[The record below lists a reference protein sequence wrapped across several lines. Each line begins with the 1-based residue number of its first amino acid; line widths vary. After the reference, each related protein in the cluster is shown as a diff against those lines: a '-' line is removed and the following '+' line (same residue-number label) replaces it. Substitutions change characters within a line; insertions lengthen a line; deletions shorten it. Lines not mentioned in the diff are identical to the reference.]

1 MSEINR
7 FIDHTLLKPD
17 ATREAIVQLCAEA
30 KAYDFYSVCINPCFV
45 PLAARELAGAKVAV
59 CTVVGFPL
67 GATSTASKVFE
78 AEQAVRDGAIEIDMV
93 LNLGLLKSG
102 DLEALENDIRQV
114 KRAIGSKILKVILE
128 TGYLTSQEIEQ
139 ASRIASSAQADFVKT
154 STGFGPRGA
163 SPGDIHLMKAA
174 IPSHVK
180 IKASGGIRDY
190 KTAQDYLRLGVERLG
205 TSSGVEIMKERPDF
219 EH

>member
-1 MSEINR
+1 MLEINR

-17 ATREAIVQLCAEA
+17 ATRQAIVQLCSEA
-30 KAYDFYSVCINPCFV
+30 RQHNFYSVCVNPGYV
-45 PLAARELAGAKVAV
+45 PLAAQQLEGSQVQV

-78 AEQAVRDGAIEIDMV
+78 ARQAVEDGATEIDMV

-102 DLEALENDIRQV
+102 NLEALANDISRV
-114 KRAIGSKILKVILE
+114 KQAIGSLVLKVILE
-128 TGYLTSQEIEQ
+128 TGFLSYQEIEL
-139 ASRIASSAQADFVKT
+139 ASRIASSAKADFVKT

-163 SPGDIHLMKAA
+163 SYSDIHLMKAA
-174 IPSHVK
+174 IGDEVK

-190 KTAQDYLRLGVERLG
+190 ETALGYLELGVQRLG
-205 TSSGVEIMKERPDF
+205 TSSGVAIMKEQPDF
-219 EH
+219 RK